1 MYTLIYTHKY
11 VFIYRERQR
20 ENLQLSFNRSREK
33 KELLSGILR
42 IFLRVFKYPSIT
54 SSMKPIFTR

>member
-1 MYTLIYTHKY
+1 MYTLIYTHTY

-54 SSMKPIFTR
+54 PSMKPILTR